1 MKRTAAVVAVVGVL
15 AVVAGCSSSHTATAN
30 DNAAVFPEKGKVITM
45 IVPYGVGGGTDVGAR
60 VLAQDLEPI
69 LGTTV
74 KVVDEEGASG
84 EIGLTNLVRSQPD
97 GYTIAWANTPITS
110 PIYENPAN
118 KAPFT
123 SADLLPIANYVF
135 DAGSM
140 IVPKNSPYHT
150 LGELVDAAK
159 AHPGTITISA
169 SASLAPGDDLIRS
182 LELATGA
189 KFQTVYFPD
198 QGEQRAAL
206 LGGHVDVEAGS
217 VSEQAGAVQAGQV
230 NGLAVFDTSESPF
243 MPGVKTAAEQGFNIE
258 NGSSRLLVAPK
269 GTPTSVINTLSAAV
283 KEALNKENSDRALK
297 KVDLVAR
304 YLDPAATGAYI
315 KTIDAQVK
323 TFLAQIANQSK

>member
-1 MKRTAAVVAVVGVL
+1 MKLAAVVAVAG
-15 AVVAGCSSSHTATAN
+15 AVVVVAACSSGGSTKAGGQ
-30 DNAAVFPEKGKVITM
+30 AASFPQKGKMITM

-60 VLAQDLEPI
+60 VLAQDLQPI

-84 EIGLTNLVRSQPD
+84 EIGLSNLVRSQPD

-110 PIYENPAN
+110 PIYEDPTK

-140 IVPKNSPYHT
+140 IVPKNSPYHSLT
-150 LGELVDAAK
+150 DLVNAAK
-159 AHPGTITISA
+159 AHPGSITISA
-169 SASLAPGDDLIRS
+169 SAALAPGDDLIRS

-198 QGEQRAAL
+198 EGQQRAAL
-206 LGGHVDVEAGS
+206 LGGHVDVESGS
-217 VSEQAGAVQAGQV
+217 VSEQAAAVQGGQV
-230 NGLAVFDTSESPF
+230 NGLAVFDKSESPF
-243 MPGVKTAAEQGFNIE
+243 MPGVKTAAEQGYNIQ
-258 NGSSRLLVAPK
+258 NGSSRILVAPR

-283 KEALNKENSDRALK
+283 KQALAKENKDGALS

-304 YLDPAATGAYI
+304 YLDPSATSAYI
-315 KTIDAQVK
+315 KTVDTQVK
-323 TFLAQIANQSK
+323 TFLAQIAGQAK